1 MRSTGKDLLVGVV
14 VEVGVEAVAEVRL
27 HHDESPILAQ
37 DAAEL
42 TQDEDDEF
50 SDWLSMKIKG
60 GNL

>member
-1 MRSTGKDLLVGVV
+1 MMYEYLGQKRAYSVLSFERRRIK
-14 VEVGVEAVAEVRL
+14 
-27 HHDESPILAQ
+27 
-37 DAAEL
+37 L